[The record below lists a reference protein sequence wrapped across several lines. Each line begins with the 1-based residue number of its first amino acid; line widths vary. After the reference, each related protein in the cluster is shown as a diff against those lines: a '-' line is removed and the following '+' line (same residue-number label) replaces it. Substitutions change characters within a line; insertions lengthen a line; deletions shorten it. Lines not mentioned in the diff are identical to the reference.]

1 MEAREEHH
9 PAVVSRA
16 SMVIAALSTVVEW
29 YDFTLYL
36 YFATVLSRVFFGG
49 GENSLLATLG
59 GFAVSYAMRPLG
71 AIVFGHIGDRIG
83 RQRTLLLSMM
93 LMTVAMLATALL
105 PGYAAIGP
113 AAGVLLVLLR
123 CFMAF
128 SVGGEYTGVVAYLLE
143 GARED
148 RRGLVTSLASAAS
161 EVGALL
167 AVALSALTVGVMGAA
182 HLDAW
187 GWRIPFL
194 AGAALAGGV
203 WFARSTMQESPDFL
217 RQVRQRSVPA
227 SPLRHTVARHRPALL
242 RTFAVSALGSITYYV
257 GITYVPVFLSSS
269 GILAEGRSLAIS
281 TLAAVAVILVTPLA
295 GALSD
300 RVGRRPVLV
309 WLALGSLAL
318 PLAMFALMA
327 GGGEVAIAIGAVVLA
342 CLAGGVS
349 AVGAPATAEQFPGEG
364 RLSGLALGVTVAT
377 VFFGGLTPFLAELLV
392 RQTGWTAI
400 PGAMIAVVALAVL
413 PVLLTMPE
421 TQPARQTARAD
432 SDASRQAPPSALMNG
447 SRKPR

>member
-1 MEAREEHH
+1 MPPVETYSEPE
-9 PAVVSRA
+9 VSRA
-16 SMVIAALSTVVEW
+16 SKIIAALSTVVEW

-49 GENSLLATLG
+49 GADSLLATLG
-59 GFAVSYAMRPLG
+59 GFAISYGMRPLG
-71 AIVFGHIGDRIG
+71 AMVFGHIGDRIG

-93 LMTVAMLATALL
+93 LMTLAMLATALL
-105 PGYAAIGP
+105 PDYAAIGP
-113 AAGVLLVLLR
+113 AAGGLLILLR

-148 RRGLVTSLASAAS
+148 RRGLITSLASAAS

-167 AVALSALTVGVMGAA
+167 AVALSALTVGLMSAV

-187 GWRIPFL
+187 GWRIPFF
-194 AGAALAGGV
+194 AGAALAGCV

-217 RQVRQRSVPA
+217 RQVRQRSVPD
-227 SPLRHTVARHRPALL
+227 SPLRYALAHHRPALL
-242 RTFAVSALGSITYYV
+242 RTFAISALGSITYYV
-257 GITYVPVFLSSS
+257 GITYVPSFLISSA
-269 GILAEGRSLAIS
+269 ILTEGRSLWMS

-300 RVGRRPVLV
+300 RIGRKPLLI
-309 WLALGSLAL
+309 WLTLASTLL
-318 PLAMFALMA
+318 PLAMFGLMA
-327 GGGEVAIAIGAVVLA
+327 GGGDLPIAAGAIMLA

-377 VFFGGLTPFLAELLV
+377 AIFGGLTPFVAELLV
-392 RQTGWTAI
+392 RYTGWSAA
-400 PGAMIAVVALAVL
+400 PGAMIAAVALVVL
-413 PVLLTMPE
+413 PALLSMPE
-421 TQPARQTARAD
+421 THPVLARA
-432 SDASRQAPPSALMNG
+432 RLHAPSTEEVP
-447 SRKPR
+447 